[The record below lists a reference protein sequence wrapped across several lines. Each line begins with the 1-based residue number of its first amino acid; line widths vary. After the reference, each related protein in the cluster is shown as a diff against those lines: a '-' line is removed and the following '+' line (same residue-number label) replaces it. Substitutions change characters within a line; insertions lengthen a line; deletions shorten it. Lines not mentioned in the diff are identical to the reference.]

1 MLLQQALHELCRS
14 VVRAGR
20 AERAL
25 VGADVARGLCQQQR
39 CSVSCILV
47 A

>member
-20 AERAL
+20 AERAW
-25 VGADVARGLCQQQR
+25 VGVDVACGLCQQQR
-39 CSVSCILV
+39 CWVSCIFV